1 MHFVR
6 PIRALLALA
15 LVAAVAGGALADETI
30 KAPAKDSPHY
40 AIIEGLKLIK
50 AGDFDDWIDTWC
62 SEKEL
67 CFTDQAKDSLRR
79 YNLPTLQRLAPD
91 CLKEGDSI
99 IVTRTDGDPA
109 KDAEVSIY
117 IQCKAEGMPRPFH
130 LIKEDGWKF
139 KRI

>member
-1 MHFVR
+1 MHVAR
-6 PIRALLALA
+6 SLRAPLA
-15 LVAAVAGGALADETI
+15 LVLLAAVVGTAVAADTV
-30 KAPAKDSPHY
+30 KAPAEDSPHY

-50 AGDFDDWIDTWC
+50 AGDFDKWMDRWC

-67 CFTDQAKDSLRR
+67 CFTDQAKDSLKR

-91 CLKEGDSI
+91 CLKEGDAI
-99 IVTRTDGDPA
+99 EVTRTDGDPA
-109 KDAEVSIY
+109 KDAEVSIF
-117 IQCKAEGMPRPFH
+117 IQCKAGGMPRPFH